1 MKEVSNFLIV
11 NVNQVILTAKVWFW
25 ISYNT
30 DTYYSHLRILRHK
43 QTFTANCQNCH
54 LTDN

>member
-11 NVNQVILTAKVWFW
+11 NVNQVILTAKLWFW

-30 DTYYSHLRILRHK
+30 DTYYSRLRILRHK
-43 QTFTANCQNCH
+43 QTFTANCQNHH